1 MLHSLGLF
9 NQLREDDLEF
19 SLQEYREFLI
29 ADIEDMLSAR
39 NISFSVFDYGVE
51 MDYGGFVLA
60 CETLERVILKALEQF
75 EPRLLDPV
83 VRCVQ
88 SSQNNVEV
96 QISGYVFYHN
106 REEYIFFCIYS

>member
-1 MLHSLGLF
+1 MLHNIGLF
-9 NQLREDDLEF
+9 NQLREDDLDF

-39 NISFSVFDYGVE
+39 NISFSVCDYGAE
-51 MDYGGFVLA
+51 MDYGDFVLA
-60 CETLERVILKALEQF
+60 CEALEKVIIKALEKF

-88 SSQNNVEV
+88 SSQQKIEV
-96 QISGYVFYHN
+96 QISGYVLYRN